1 MKKVFFAV
9 NAAIFGVIAVQAFLR
24 SHSVSTTKN
33 ADSKPLVQPE
43 PVATEHVIGSASPAD
58 VSAEKSPRG
67 VRYRRC
73 RKGHFPLMLNSTSV
87 SEGVIIPVR
96 GVTTSPVDSAETSPL
111 EGKENGTWKLP
122 RIIETAII
130 LLRGE
135 GMSHNQIGK
144 AVGLSGRAV
153 SRYLRGV
160 SPYPCQRDVYPLAA

>member
-43 PVATEHVIGSASPAD
+43 PSATEHVPDSTSIAA
-58 VSAEKSPRG
+58 SAEVSPRG

-96 GVTTSPVDSAETSPL
+96 GVTTSPVDFAETSPL

-135 GMSHNQIGK
+135 GMSYNQIGK